1 VGDQYKELAKKALNI
16 LEIKYKND
24 AQLDELIKLPE
35 TSFSVVCSKTE
46 IEIHRIVRTLAEML
60 RNREDIGKIKRIL
73 KNLEDNYL
81 FSKYWD

>member
-1 VGDQYKELAKKALNI
+1 MGDQYKELAKKALNI

-24 AQLDELIKLPE
+24 AQLDELIKLLE